1 MNMFDLIVIKLETA
15 RSPEILGIHHVTA
28 LCGDPQ
34 KNVNFYSGLLGL
46 RLVKRTVNFDDPG
59 TYHLYYG
66 DGAGSPGTIMT
77 FFPWPGAAPAKLGNG
92 QVTATLPLSFSQDAS
107 AGTLTRPSV
116 PSV

>member
-46 RLVKRTVNFDDPG
+46 GLVNGRLTSMIRVHITSTTV
-59 TYHLYYG
+59 T
-66 DGAGSPGTIMT
+66 
-77 FFPWPGAAPAKLGNG
+77 APA
-92 QVTATLPLSFSQDAS
+92 
-107 AGTLTRPSV
+107 RRV
-116 PSV
+116 PS